1 MSGIN
6 LNISPA
12 IIGTQRQTSV
22 STENT
27 KAAVESRG
35 TPLDESGLLVDITS
49 QIDRQYLRQEL
60 TPEQAKIQLKSALE
74 SDKTLGEEI
83 QHGLEQAIRE
93 TKNDSIVISGPQ
105 ASRWN
110 SILELLIKAA
120 NDSAIANNTLSARF
134 GTMSETSSKAA
145 ASAQVEQGLTIL
157 TKSIVSSGINI
168 GAQGV
173 ALHSSINN
181 YRGQKVNIKENMRGM
196 HNKDLTLRKMENIP
210 NSMSSDDLVKAN
222 ANTSVKKVT
231 ASNGQQPELE
241 SHRDSLSAAD
251 KAANRADME
260 SGNIPNSMS
269 SDDPA
274 KANAN
279 TPVKEVTASNGQ
291 QLEFESH
298 RDSLSAADKAANRR
312 NMEQVIAERDA
323 FNAAYIQ
330 GDSRY
335 TLQRAKI
342 ETQRGIGGASANI
355 ADGAGSSTVSMFQKE
370 ETEERAEA
378 KVLDGAVEMTRQS
391 AEKSAK
397 MLADMMAM
405 MSENRRAIQEL
416 GTAVGNNIK
425 A

>member
-251 KAANRADME
+251 KAANR
-260 SGNIPNSMS
+260 
-269 SDDPA
+269 
-274 KANAN
+274 
-279 TPVKEVTASNGQ
+279 
-291 QLEFESH
+291 
-298 RDSLSAADKAANRR
+298 R